1 MRSVSFD
8 VMLHLMTGI
17 PQAGAHLRPIG
28 SLSSCAAHCCGVDS
42 APAEQAAPS
51 CCANCAGGQHHLSRP
66 CGQGFQETAQL
77 ISVVQASME
86 GQLLGS
92 CLQQRVQ
99 ASTLLLLWGSGAMA
113 LLTAVATGGSC
124 MRILLLLAS
133 PAIAQLAAVASR
145 TAVLQACHC
154 LSCSPV
160 WRVWQHCALV
170 EQKHSL
176 QEGLDVQAR
185 GCVCAPAAEGN
196 QVRQHWQCSLARA
209 HQSLCSQR
217 RLPAEAGA
225 VEFCSSAFRLSPS
238 S

>member
-1 MRSVSFD
+1 MRSMSFD
-8 VMLHLMTGI
+8 VMLHLMMGI
-17 PQAGAHLRPIG
+17 LRAGAHLRPVG

-51 CCANCAGGQHHLSRP
+51 CSASRAGGQHHLSRP
-66 CGQGFQETAQL
+66 CRQGFQETAQL
-77 ISVVQASME
+77 ISVVQASMK

-99 ASTLLLLWGSGAMA
+99 ASTLLLLWGSGAMP
-113 LLTAVATGGSC
+113 LLTAVAAGGSF
-124 MRILLLLAS
+124 MQILLLLVS

-145 TAVLQACHC
+145 TAVLQASHC
-154 LSCSPV
+154 LGCSPV
-160 WRVWQHCALV
+160 WRVWQHSALV

-176 QEGLDVQAR
+176 QEGFDVQAR

-196 QVRQHWQCSLARA
+196 QVRQHWQCSPARA
-209 HQSLCSQR
+209 HQGLCSQR

-225 VEFCSSAFRLSPS
+225 VEVCGSAFRLSPS